1 MKPIVP
7 IVCILCFACS
17 HLLFAAGGEPQEGS
31 LDPVAALERKMDQQ
45 QKDLLRRLGEAEAR
59 LAEMSTRLGE
69 SFGRTTVFNTV
80 EKRLTNVEKKMDE
93 LDRALKR
100 IEMRLTTLERKR

>member
-1 MKPIVP
+1 
-7 IVCILCFACS
+7 
-17 HLLFAAGGEPQEGS
+17 
-31 LDPVAALERKMDQQ
+31 
-45 QKDLLRRLGEAEAR
+45 
-59 LAEMSTRLGE
+59 MSTRLGE